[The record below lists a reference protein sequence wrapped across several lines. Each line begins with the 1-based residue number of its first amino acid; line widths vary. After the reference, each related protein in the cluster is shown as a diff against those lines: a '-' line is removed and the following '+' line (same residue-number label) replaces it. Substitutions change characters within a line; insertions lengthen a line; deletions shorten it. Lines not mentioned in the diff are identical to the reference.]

1 MVYPTWLAVT
11 QRRQDIL
18 MSDPKPSQDQAKAP
32 EPDSSRY
39 EPASQWLIWVVI
51 FVALLIGF
59 LLS

>member
-1 MVYPTWLAVT
+1 
-11 QRRQDIL
+11 

-39 EPASQWLIWVVI
+39 EPASQWLIWLVI